1 MSNTQSSPTEWSETQ
16 WRSMVDEVGAS
27 KALDLGAWPRNAT
40 VAVAIS
46 VDVDNETL
54 VLSRGADGPGLLAQ
68 AQYGARVGLPR
79 VLETL
84 RRHSVP
90 ATFFYPVVS
99 AKLDP
104 AGLAEVT
111 ADGHEIGLHGW
122 IHEKCGDLTAGQERE
137 MALRSAEAMEVAA
150 GVRPVGLRTPY
161 WDFTAHTLPIIRELG
176 LEYDSSLMADDQP
189 YELLHRGEA
198 TGVTEVPV
206 SWIRDDAPYFPD
218 DALGKQVLAPH
229 EVLRIWKDE
238 FDAAHAEGGLFTL
251 ALHPHIIGH
260 RSRIKVLRELLA
272 HVASHSGVWFTTHA
286 DVARHAVA
294 QRARVAE

>member
-1 MSNTQSSPTEWSETQ
+1 
-16 WRSMVDEVGAS
+16 MVDEAS
-27 KALDLGAWPRNAT
+27 AWNQLPLGHWPQNAIA
-40 VAVAIS
+40 AVAIS
-46 VDVDNETL
+46 VDADNETL
-54 VLSRGADGPGLLAQ
+54 ALSRGMSGPGLLSQ
-68 AQYGARVGLPR
+68 GQYGARVGLPR
-79 VLETL
+79 VLDTL

-104 AGLAEVT
+104 AGFAAVN

-122 IHEKCGDLTAGQERE
+122 IHEKCGDLTAEQERE
-137 MALRSAEAMEVAA
+137 LALRSAEALEVAA
-150 GVRPVGLRTPY
+150 GVRPVGLRTAY
-161 WDFTAHTLPIIRELG
+161 WDFTVHTLPIIRELG

-229 EVLRIWKDE
+229 EVLRIWQDE
-238 FDAAHAEGGLFTL
+238 FDAAYSEGGLFTL

-260 RSRIKVLRELLA
+260 RSRIKLLDELLT
-272 HVASHSGVWFTTHA
+272 HITSHSGVWFTTHA
-286 DVARHAVA
+286 EVA
-294 QRARVAE
+294 QHAAARRTLPAK

>member
-1 MSNTQSSPTEWSETQ
+1 
-16 WRSMVDEVGAS
+16 MVDEVGAS
-27 KALDLGAWPRNAT
+27 NALDRGVWPRNAT

-54 VLSRGADGPGLLAQ
+54 VLSQGGDGPGLLSQ
-68 AQYGARVGLPR
+68 GRYGARVGLPR

-84 RRHSVP
+84 RRLSVP

-99 AKLDP
+99 TELDP
-104 AGLAEVT
+104 AGLAAVK

-137 MALRSAEAMEVAA
+137 LALRCADAMETAA
-150 GVRPVGLRTPY
+150 GTRPVGLRTPY
-161 WDFTAHTLPIIRELG
+161 WDFTPHTLPIIRELG

-189 YELLHRGEA
+189 YELLHRGEQ

-206 SWIRDDAPYFPD
+206 SWVRDDAPYFPD
-218 DALGKQVLAPH
+218 DALGKQVLAPR
-229 EVLRIWKDE
+229 EVLRIWQDE
-238 FDAAHAEGGLFTL
+238 FDLAYTEGGLFSL

-260 RSRIKVLRELLA
+260 RSRITVLRELLSYI
-272 HVASHSGVWFTTHA
+272 ASHSGVWFGTHA
-286 DVARHAVA
+286 DVARHAA
-294 QRARVAE
+294 ARREHPARR

>member
-1 MSNTQSSPTEWSETQ
+1 
-16 WRSMVDEVGAS
+16 MVDETNAGTRLAPEN
-27 KALDLGAWPRNAT
+27 WPQNAR

-54 VLSRGADGPGLLAQ
+54 PLSRGETGPGFLSQ
-68 AQYGARVGLPR
+68 GQYGARVGLPR

-99 AKLDP
+99 TALDP
-104 AGLAEVT
+104 AGLAAVR

-122 IHEKCGDLTAGQERE
+122 IHEKCGELTADQERE
-137 MALRSAEAMEVAA
+137 LALRSADGLEAAT

-161 WDFTAHTLPIIRELG
+161 WDFTVHTLPIIRELG

-198 TGVTEVPV
+198 TGVTEIPV

-218 DALGKQVLAPH
+218 DALGKQVLAPR
-229 EVLRIWKDE
+229 EVVRIWQDE
-238 FDAAHAEGGLFTL
+238 FDAAYAEGGLFTL

-260 RSRIKVLRELLA
+260 RSRIRVLDELLA
-272 HVASHSGVWFTTHA
+272 HIAARTGVWWATHA
-286 DVARHAVA
+286 EVA
-294 QRARVAE
+294 QHAAADRSPSAK